1 MIYIKYKILN
11 IIPISIGVLG
21 LIPYLIFFLNN
32 FLNFYNLIHM
42 MNLVLTYSSLLLSF
56 MGAIYWGL
64 GLRTVQYND
73 FAKKIKLEYFFIFS
87 IVPFFLGMS
96 FFIFEQKIG
105 IIFLILGFTFCQI
118 IDEYIYFNIMIMKWY
133 MILRRILTVIVVSN
147 LIYCYIKS
155 SYY

>member
-11 IIPISIGVLG
+11 IIPISIGILG

-32 FLNFYNLIHM
+32 FLNLYNLIHL
-42 MNLVLTYSSLLLSF
+42 MNLVLKYSSLLLSF
-56 MGAIYWGL
+56 MGAIYWGFGL
-64 GLRTVQYND
+64 GRVQQNN

-87 IVPFFLGMS
+87 IAPFFLGMS

-105 IIFLILGFTFCQI
+105 IIFLILGFTICQI

-147 LIYCYIKS
+147 LIDCYIKS